1 MKWAKTIS
9 WSLVLM
15 LTSVVVGS
23 SRGLAGTSQGDDRNR
38 TGVNGFA
45 GRCVATPP
53 RRQKHRK
60 GTGAEAASGGDPR
73 ASGGVPCSR
82 STCPPRDGRDERVR
96 YEHFAHPLAALSD
109 RVSAHT
115 ASRRSM
121 S

>member
-53 RRQKHRK
+53 RRQKHGK
-60 GTGAEAASGGDPR
+60 GTGAEAASGGDPHESLRALGCPRPR
-73 ASGGVPCSR
+73 ASV
-82 STCPPRDGRDERVR
+82 DRDERAR
-96 YEHFAHPLAALSD
+96 YEHFAHPLAPLSD
-109 RVSAHT
+109 RVSAGT
-115 ASRRSM
+115 ASRRS
-121 S
+121 